1 MSGIAITGLDM
12 FLFKKKKEV
21 VGIDIG
27 SSSVKVVQ
35 LKDNK
40 GSFQLLN
47 AGIYPLSPEA
57 IVDNTL
63 MDSTAIAVAIKNL
76 VSSLGIKIK
85 DVVCSISGNSVIIR
99 KIVLPAMPQ
108 EELEDQI
115 SWEAEQYIPFDINDV
130 NMDFQ
135 ILSPDNKDPSK
146 MNVLLVASKKEIIN
160 DYVSVFSEAGMQL
173 SVVDIDSFAI
183 QNAFEANHDFL
194 PEDILA
200 LVNVGASV
208 MNINVIKDGITL
220 FTRDVQMGGN
230 LYTEEIQK
238 QLGLSSKEAEVEKL
252 LGHENDKES
261 LRNVILKVNET
272 LTQEIRR
279 SLDFYNSTATDERIS
294 GIYVSGGCSKVYGL
308 METISIKIGLPADR
322 INAFAKLKFN
332 DKDFD
337 PEYLQEIAPFMTVA
351 VGLAIR

>member
-1 MSGIAITGLDM
+1 M
-12 FLFKKKKEV
+12 FLFRKKKELI
-21 VGIDIG
+21 GIDIG

-35 LKDNK
+35 LKNND
-40 GSFQLLN
+40 GSYHLLN
-47 AGIYPLSPEA
+47 AGIFPLPPEA

-63 MDSTAIAVAIKNL
+63 MDSAAIVGVIKNL

-135 ILSPDNKDPSK
+135 ILSPDSNDPSK
-146 MNVLLVASKKEIIN
+146 MNVLLVASKKDIIN
-160 DYVSVFSEAGMQL
+160 DYVSVFSEAGMNL
-173 SVVDIDSFAI
+173 SVVDVDSFAV
-183 QNAFEANHDFL
+183 QNAFEANHDYSS
-194 PEDILA
+194 EDIIA
-200 LVNVGASV
+200 LVNIGASI

-238 QLGLSSKEAEVEKL
+238 QIGLSSEDAETGKL
-252 LGHENDKES
+252 LAHEASNNQ
-261 LRNVILKVNET
+261 LLNVIIKVNET
-272 LTQEIRR
+272 ITQEIRR
-279 SLDFYNSTATDERIS
+279 SLDFYNSTASDNRIS
-294 GIYVSGGCSKVYGL
+294 AVFVCGGCSKVYKL
-308 METISIKIGLPADR
+308 IDSISEKIGLPVEKL
-322 INAFAKLKFN
+322 NPFAKIKYVE
-332 DKDFD
+332 KDFD
-337 PEYLQEIAPFMTVA
+337 PEYLQEIAQFMA
-351 VGLAIR
+351 VPIGLAIRRVGDK

>member
-1 MSGIAITGLDM
+1 M
-12 FLFKKKKEV
+12 FLFRKKKELI
-21 VGIDIG
+21 GIDIG

-35 LKDNK
+35 LKDNN
-40 GSFQLLN
+40 GSYHLLN
-47 AGIYPLSPEA
+47 AGIFPLPPEA

-63 MDSTAIAVAIKNL
+63 MDSAAIVGVIKNL

-135 ILSPDNKDPSK
+135 ILSPDSNDPSK
-146 MNVLLVASKKEIIN
+146 MNVLLVASKKDIIN
-160 DYVSVFSEAGMQL
+160 DYVSVFSEAGMNL
-173 SVVDIDSFAI
+173 SVVDVDSFAV
-183 QNAFEANHDFL
+183 QNAFELNHDFSS
-194 PEDILA
+194 EDIIA
-200 LVNVGASV
+200 LVNIGASI

-238 QLGLSSKEAEVEKL
+238 QVGLSSADAETGKL
-252 LGHENDKES
+252 LAHDSSNS
-261 LRNVILKVNET
+261 QILNVIIKVNET
-272 LTQEIRR
+272 ITQEIRR
-279 SLDFYNSTATDERIS
+279 SLDFYNSTASDNRIS
-294 GIYVSGGCSKVYGL
+294 AVFVCGGCSKVYKL
-308 METISIKIGLPADR
+308 IESISEKIGLPVEKL
-322 INAFAKLKFN
+322 NPFAKIKYIE
-332 DKDFD
+332 KDFD
-337 PEYLQEIAPFMTVA
+337 PEYLQEIAQFMA
-351 VGLAIR
+351 VPIGLAIRRVGDK

>member
-1 MSGIAITGLDM
+1 MI
-12 FLFKKKKEV
+12 FFKKKKEV

-35 LKDNK
+35 LKYNK

-47 AGIYPLSPEA
+47 AGISPLPPEA

-63 MDSTAIAVAIKNL
+63 MDSSSVATVIKNL
-76 VSSLGIKIK
+76 VSSLDIKVK

-135 ILSPDNKDPSK
+135 ILSADSIDPSK
-146 MNVLLVASKKEIIN
+146 MNVLLVASKKDIIN
-160 DYVSVFSEAGMQL
+160 DYVALFSEAGMQL
-173 SVVDIDSFAI
+173 SIVDVDSFAV
-183 QNAFEANHDFL
+183 QNAFEANHDYS
-194 PEDILA
+194 PDDILA
-200 LVNVGASV
+200 LINIGASV

-238 QLGLSSKEAEVEKL
+238 QVGLSSKDAEIGKL
-252 LGHENDKES
+252 LAFDSTNEP
-261 LRNVILKVNET
+261 LQNVILKVNDT
-272 LTQEIRR
+272 ITQEIRR
-279 SLDFYNSTATDERIS
+279 SLDFYNSTASDDRIS
-294 GIYVSGGCSKVYGL
+294 GVFISGGCSKVYNL
-308 METISIKIGLPADR
+308 INTISEQIGLPVEKL
-322 INAFAKLKFN
+322 NPFAKLKYN
-332 DKDFD
+332 ESDFD
-337 PEYLQEIAPFMTVA
+337 PEYLEEIGPFMAVP
-351 VGLAIR
+351 VGLAIRRVGDK

>member
-1 MSGIAITGLDM
+1 M

-21 VGIDIG
+21 VGVDIG

-47 AGIYPLSPEA
+47 AGIYPLPPEA

-63 MDSTAIAVAIKNL
+63 MDSSSISLVIKNIIA
-76 VSSLGIKIK
+76 SLGIKVK

-135 ILSPDNKDPSK
+135 ILSPDNNDPSK
-146 MNVLLVASKKEIIN
+146 MNVLLVASKKDIIN
-160 DYVSVFSEAGMQL
+160 DYISVFSESGMQL
-173 SVVDIDSFAI
+173 SVVDVDAFAV
-183 QNAFEANHDFL
+183 QNAFEANYDYSS
-194 PEDILA
+194 EDVLA
-200 LVNVGASV
+200 LVNIGASV

-238 QLGLSSKEAEVEKL
+238 QIGLSSEGAETGKL
-252 LGHENDKES
+252 LANELVNEP

-272 LTQEIRR
+272 IAQEIRR
-279 SLDFYNSTATDERIS
+279 SLDFYNSTANDDRIS
-294 GIYVSGGCSKVYGL
+294 GVYISGGCSKVYNL
-308 METISIKIGLPADR
+308 IYAIAEKIGLPVE
-322 INAFAKLKFN
+322 KLNPFTKLN
-332 DKDFD
+332 YNEKDFD
-337 PEYLQEIAPFMTVA
+337 PEYLEEIAPFMAVP
-351 VGLAIR
+351 VGLAIRRVGDK

>member
-1 MSGIAITGLDM
+1 M
-12 FLFKKKKEV
+12 FLFKNKKEV

-35 LKDNK
+35 LKNNN

-47 AGIYPLSPEA
+47 AGIYPLPPEA

-63 MDSTAIAVAIKNL
+63 MDSSSIARVVKNL
-76 VSSLGIKIK
+76 VASLGIKIK
-85 DVVCSISGNSVIIR
+85 DVACSISGNSVIIR

-135 ILSPDNKDPSK
+135 ILSPDSNDPSK
-146 MNVLLVASKKEIIN
+146 MNVLLVASKKDIIN
-160 DYVSVFSEAGMQL
+160 DYLAVFSEAGMKL
-173 SVVDIDSFAI
+173 SVVDIDSFAV
-183 QNAFEANHDFL
+183 QNAFEVNHDYNS
-194 PEDILA
+194 EDILA
-200 LVNVGASV
+200 LVNIGASI

-238 QLGLSSKEAEVEKL
+238 QLGLSSSDAETGKL
-252 LGHENDKES
+252 LAHESNNTP
-261 LRNVILKVNET
+261 LQNVILKVNET
-272 LTQEIRR
+272 ISQEIRR
-279 SLDFYNSTATDERIS
+279 SLDFYNSTASDERIS
-294 GIYVSGGCSKVYGL
+294 GVFISGGCSKVYNLIG
-308 METISIKIGLPADR
+308 TISEKIGLKVERLNP
-322 INAFAKLKFN
+322 FAKLKYTE
-332 DKDFD
+332 KDFD
-337 PEYLQEIAPFMTVA
+337 PEFLQEIAPFMAVP
-351 VGLAIR
+351 VGLAIRRVGDK